1 MVVLSRDLFMG
12 VSPPHGDDTGERTQ
26 PHSGEFT
33 ASWRQRLT
41 WGWLGD
47 IIKTAR
53 GKALQESDLYALCEG
68 DTAAVVTHRL
78 FAAWSAELDT
88 RRGGLPPRL
97 WRALGVA
104 FGAEWLHAGLPLK
117 TAWLGLVL
125 AQVYAVRGLI
135 VTLHSATPSAGAA
148 AGWVLLLAGGV
159 QGVSLCQHHI
169 FTKCQRLGMRVRTA
183 LCGCVYETVLRLTA
197 ADMASR
203 GLTSGSLNNML
214 LSDARRVEEAIVYS
228 HFTWHAA
235 IELVVIVGVAC
246 ATAGVSALGGAAA
259 MLLLVYITQSLA
271 RRVGQR
277 RKVAIAATDVRVRL
291 TKEVLTNARAVKLN
305 GWVPPFAARLAA
317 ARAAEAVPLR
327 GAAQFRAASS
337 TIRDTAAP
345 AAALA
350 TFGTLAALHGGGALS
365 PARVFTVMAL
375 FNSVIR
381 ILGIAPM
388 GLQAAAEASS
398 AMARLSELLA
408 LHPGKAA
415 RDAHG
420 EMQDVASNG
429 GDVAADEAAFPV
441 QLSGTFRWSQ
451 NQQQAGLP
459 AMADLE
465 EGSAHGPSGRLR
477 DVSLRIARG
486 SLTAVVGPVGSGKS
500 SLLLALLG
508 ELHAEHAS
516 GTRGGAP
523 AKPCRRVMPARVA
536 YAPQEAWVMNA
547 TVRDNILL
555 RRPYDAAR
563 YAAVLAACALE
574 RDLATLP
581 GGDGTEV
588 GERGVTLSGGQR
600 ARLSLARAVYAQADV
615 YLIDDPIS
623 ALDAPTARH
632 VMQEC
637 LCGPLLKGSTRVLV
651 THARQWLHAC
661 DDVIVLD
668 GGRVVLQGPPTAVSA
683 AEPILRRSFDEEHAP
698 KAAKVAEAADTVPGE
713 PADAEAEAPSHALV
727 VAEDRATGE
736 VTAETYL
743 TYCRAAGGPFTW
755 LYILALYVAQA
766 VASVATFLWLAYW
779 ADQKFPWL
787 SVNQNV
793 AIYASITGGAALLSL
808 LRARSLTTASLA
820 AACSLHDVVLERVL
834 RSPIDFFDR
843 NPVGRILNRF
853 AKDLSTLDGEL
864 PVATQ
869 ACGELFAQ
877 GLAGFITVSVIL
889 PFFTVVIPPAAL
901 CIKACYVRYAA
912 LSREAKRLDGVTR
925 SPVVS
930 HFGVTMAG
938 APCVRAFAAQEVFTA
953 EFNSYLDGNNRAFW
967 VFITAGRWL
976 GVRLDCL
983 AAVAAGVAGAC
994 VVGARYGNP
1003 PGRLAGTFLPPGL
1016 AGMALVAS
1024 LTFAGT
1030 LQYAT
1035 RQLSELE
1042 NAMTSVER
1050 LVSYAHLEGEAAA
1063 ETPQGVL
1070 PPGGIGAWPSA
1081 GRVDFESVTV
1091 RYSPKLEPTLR
1102 GISFTIQP
1110 GHMVGICGRTGA
1122 GKSTLV
1128 SALFRLVENSGCTGR
1143 ILIDGIDIA
1152 AVGLDD
1158 LRRAVSLIPQEA
1170 VLFQGTLRDNL
1181 DPFGACSELAIAAMV
1196 PRLGLHTRA
1205 GSAGLACQ
1213 VSEAGDN
1220 WSAGE
1225 RQLVCLGRALLRSS
1239 RLLVCDEA
1247 TANVDAAADARI
1259 QAALRLDFAG
1269 CTVLTVAHRLD
1280 TVIGSDRVAVLVPG
1294 GTLAQYGE
1302 PHELLAGGQGGGA
1315 ANVFADMVDAT
1326 GKTHAAVLR
1335 EAARQAHLARKKL

>member
-1 MVVLSRDLFMG
+1 M
-12 VSPPHGDDTGERTQ
+12 
-26 PHSGEFT
+26 
-33 ASWRQRLT
+33 
-41 WGWLGD
+41 
-47 IIKTAR
+47 
-53 GKALQESDLYALCEG
+53 
-68 DTAAVVTHRL
+68 
-78 FAAWSAELDT
+78 
-88 RRGGLPPRL
+88 
-97 WRALGVA
+97 A
-104 FGAEWLHAGLPLK
+104 FGAEWLRAGLPLK
-117 TAWLGLVL
+117 TLWLGLVL

-135 VTLHSATPSAGAA
+135 LELKSAVPSPGVSAG
-148 AGWVLLLAGGV
+148 WCILLAGGV

-197 ADMASR
+197 ADIASR

-235 IELVVIVGVAC
+235 IELVVIIGVAC
-246 ATAGVSALGGAAA
+246 STAGVSALGGAAA
-259 MLLLVYITQSLA
+259 MLLLVYITQFLA
-271 RRVGQR
+271 RGVGQR
-277 RKVAIAATDVRVRL
+277 RRVAIAATDVRVRL

-305 GWVPPFAARLAA
+305 GWVPPFAARLAS

-327 GAAQFRAASS
+327 GAAQYRAASS

-350 TFGTLAALHGGGALS
+350 TFGTLAALKGGGALS
-365 PARVFTVMAL
+365 PARVFTIMAL

-388 GLQAAAEASS
+388 GMQAAAEASS

-415 RDAHG
+415 RDAAASPPADGG
-420 EMQDVASNG
+420 EMQDVVST
-429 GDVAADEAAFPV
+429 EAFPV
-441 QLSGTFRWSQ
+441 QLSGTYRWSQ
-451 NQQQAGLP
+451 NTP
-459 AMADLE
+459 ADVE

-477 DVSLRIARG
+477 DLSLRIARG
-486 SLTAVVGPVGSGKS
+486 SLAAVVGPVGAGKS

-508 ELHAEHAS
+508 ELHAEM
-516 GTRGGAP
+516 GATSRQ
-523 AKPCRRVMPARVA
+523 CRRVMPVRVA
-536 YAPQEAWVMNA
+536 YAPQEAWVINA

-555 RRPYDAAR
+555 RRPFNAAR

-581 GGDGTEV
+581 GGDATEV

-600 ARLSLARAVYAQADV
+600 ARLSLARAVYAEADV

-637 LCGPLLKGSTRVLV
+637 ICGPLLKGSTRVLV

-668 GGRVVLQGPPTAVSA
+668 CGRIVLQGPPTAVSA
-683 AEPILRRSFDEEHAP
+683 AEPVLRRSFEESTP
-698 KAAKVAEAADTVPGE
+698 RAAAEEQPGDAAGDSP
-713 PADAEAEAPSHALV
+713 EAPSHALV
-727 VAEDRATGE
+727 VAEDRAVGE
-736 VTAETYL
+736 VTGETYL
-743 TYCRAAGGPFTW
+743 TYCRAGGGPLTW
-755 LYILALYVAQA
+755 LYVLALYVAQA
-766 VASVATFLWLAYW
+766 LANVATFLWLAYW
-779 ADQKFPWL
+779 ADQKFAWL
-787 SVNQNV
+787 SVRQNV
-793 AIYASITGGAALLSL
+793 GIYASITGGAALLSL
-808 LRARSLTTASLA
+808 LRARSLTSASLA
-820 AACSLHDVVLERVL
+820 AACSLHDAVLERVL
-834 RSPIDFFDR
+834 RSPVDFFDR

-853 AKDLSTLDGEL
+853 AKDLSTLDNEL

-889 PFFTVVIPPAAL
+889 PFFTVVIPPVAL
-901 CIKACYVRYAA
+901 CVHACYVRYVA

-938 APCVRAFAAQEVFTA
+938 APCVRAFAAQEAFTD
-953 EFNSYLDGNNRAFW
+953 EFNSYMDANNRAFW

-994 VVGARYGNP
+994 VVGARFGNP
-1003 PGRLAGTFLPPGL
+1003 PGKLAGTFLPPGL

-1050 LVSYAHLEGEAAA
+1050 LVSYAHLESEASAG
-1063 ETPQGVL
+1063 TPPGVL
-1070 PPGGIGAWPSA
+1070 PPGGIAAWPSA
-1081 GRVDFESVTV
+1081 GRVDFDALTV

-1102 GISFTIQP
+1102 GISLTIQP

-1128 SALFRLVENSGCTGR
+1128 SALFRLVENSGCSGR

-1152 AVGLDD
+1152 RVGLDD

-1170 VLFQGTLRDNL
+1170 VLFQGNLRDNL
-1181 DPFGACSELAIAAMV
+1181 DPFGACSELAVAAML

-1205 GSAGLACQ
+1205 GSAGLACP
-1213 VSEAGDN
+1213 VSEGGDN

-1247 TANVDAAADARI
+1247 TANVDAEADARI

-1269 CTVLTVAHRLD
+1269 CTVITVAHRLD

-1302 PHELLAGGQGGGA
+1302 PHELLAGAQAGGTP
-1315 ANVFADMVDAT
+1315 NYFADMVDAT

-1335 EAARQAHLARKKL
+1335 EAARQAHVARKQQ